1 MATIHLMV
9 GFIGFGKS
17 TIAKKLAA
25 DISAVCLSHDDFMVM
40 LYGRNLPEDEFR
52 TKYNIVDEMLWSLA
66 TQIIKC
72 GTDVIMDYGFWNKE
86 KRFNAYSKAKKI
98 TNNIVFHNVRCSMEI
113 AKKRVLQRTK
123 NDADALNID
132 ENCFNILSQQ
142 FVPIDK
148 SEGYTIVNHDNF

>member
-25 DISAVCLSHDDFMVM
+25 EISAVCLSHDDFMVM

-52 TKYNIVDEMLWSLA
+52 TKYDVVDEMLWSLA

-72 GTDVIMDYGFWNKE
+72 
-86 KRFNAYSKAKKI
+86 
-98 TNNIVFHNVRCSMEI
+98 
-113 AKKRVLQRTK
+113 
-123 NDADALNID
+123 
-132 ENCFNILSQQ
+132 
-142 FVPIDK
+142 
-148 SEGYTIVNHDNF
+148 